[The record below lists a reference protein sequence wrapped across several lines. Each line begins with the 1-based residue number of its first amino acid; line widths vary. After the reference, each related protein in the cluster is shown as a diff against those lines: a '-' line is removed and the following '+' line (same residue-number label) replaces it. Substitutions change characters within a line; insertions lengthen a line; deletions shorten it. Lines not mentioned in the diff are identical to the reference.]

1 MLCMNCHLPK
11 GACVCHVPPADLI
24 GKGIVN
30 VKADPDMTMVEVFEH
45 IDAER
50 QYQDRKHGPVNTHG
64 HTLGEWILIMEA
76 ELNEAKEAL
85 IKGGRG
91 RNEVRHEILQIVATG
106 VACLEQHGVDHE
118 GT

>member
-1 MLCMNCHLPK
+1 MLCINCGKPD
-11 GACVCHVPPADLI
+11 GTCDCHIPPATLV

-30 VKADPDMTMVEVFEH
+30 TKADPDMAMVEVFEC
-45 IDAER
+45 IDIER
-50 QYQDRKHGPVNTHG
+50 QHQDRKHGPVNTHG

-91 RNEVRHEILQIVATG
+91 RNEVRHEILQVVATG
-106 VACLEQHGVDHE
+106 VACLEQHGVDHA